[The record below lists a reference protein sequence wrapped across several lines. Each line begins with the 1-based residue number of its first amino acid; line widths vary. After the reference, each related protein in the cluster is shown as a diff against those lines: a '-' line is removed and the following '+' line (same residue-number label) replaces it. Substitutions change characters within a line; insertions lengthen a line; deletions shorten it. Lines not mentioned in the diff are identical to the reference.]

1 MIEKILIWILV
12 RVFNKLKAKYK
23 DGNFRNLAIVEVDK
37 LDEEIRAKLDYLTP
51 EETTEAVIKNA
62 KDRLDEITEIVKN
75 KITGGKK

>member
-23 DGNFRNLAIVEVDK
+23 DGNFKNLAIVEVDK

-51 EETTEAVIKNA
+51 EETTEVVIKNA